1 MKRTQPFECPVS
13 AALSV
18 IGGRWKILILYNL
31 FEGIARFNELQ
42 RATGGIS
49 KRVLTAQLRQLER
62 DGIVRRKVYDSS
74 PLRVEYAL
82 TEVGRSLKPVMSL
95 LCVWGEGYRRRS
107 MQPGMIEATTVA
119 SAASAAN
126 IA

>member
-82 TEVGRSLKPVMSL
+82 TEVGRSLEAVMEL
-95 LCVWGEGYRRRS
+95 LCAWGEGYE
-107 MQPGMIEATTVA
+107 QCLVA
-119 SAASAAN
+119 SREPARSAEP

>member
-1 MKRTQPFECPVS
+1 MQSFQSPVRMR
-13 AALSV
+13 ATL
-18 IGGRWKILILYNL
+18 GRPRAVVYNL

-62 DGIVRRKVYDSS
+62 DGIVTRKVYDSS

-82 TEVGRSLKPVMSL
+82 TEVGRSLEAVMEL
-95 LCVWGEGYRRRS
+95 LCVWGEGYEQRL
-107 MQPGMIEATTVA
+107 VA
-119 SAASAAN
+119 SREPARSAEP

>member
-1 MKRTQPFECPVS
+1 MRSFQSPVGVR
-13 AALSV
+13 ATL
-18 IGGRWKILILYNL
+18 GRPRAVVYNL

-62 DGIVRRKVYDSS
+62 DGIVTRKVYDSS

-82 TEVGRSLKPVMSL
+82 TEVGRSLEPVMEL
-95 LCVWGEGYRRRS
+95 LCVWGEGYGERIAARS
-107 MQPGMIEATTVA
+107 AQPVKSPESVT
-119 SAASAAN
+119 
-126 IA
+126 

>member
-1 MKRTQPFECPVS
+1 MKRTQPFECPVN
-13 AALSV
+13 AALGV
-18 IGGRWKILILYNL
+18 IGGRWKILIIYNL

-42 RATGGIS
+42 RATAGIS

-62 DGIVRRKVYDSS
+62 DGIVTRKVCDSS

-82 TEVGRSLKPVMSL
+82 TDVGRSLKPVMNL

-107 MQPGMIEATTVA
+107 IQPGMMEATTVA
-119 SAASAAN
+119 RATSAAN

>member
-1 MKRTQPFECPVS
+1 MKRTQPFECPVN
-13 AALSV
+13 AALGI
-18 IGGRWKILILYNL
+18 IGGRWKILIIYNL

-62 DGIVRRKVYDSS
+62 DGIVTRKVYDSS

-82 TEVGRSLKPVMSL
+82 TEVGRSLEPVMEL
-95 LCVWGEGYRRRS
+95 LCVWGEGYGER
-107 MQPGMIEATTVA
+107 I
-119 SAASAAN
+119 AASSAQPMKSPESVT
-126 IA
+126 

>member
-1 MKRTQPFECPVS
+1 MRSFQSPVGVR
-13 AALSV
+13 ATL
-18 IGGRWKILILYNL
+18 GRPRAVVYNL

-62 DGIVRRKVYDSS
+62 DSIVTRKVYDSS

-82 TEVGRSLKPVMSL
+82 TEVRSEERRVGKECRSWRSP
-95 LCVWGEGYRRRS
+95 YR
-107 MQPGMIEATTVA
+107 
-119 SAASAAN
+119 
-126 IA
+126 

>member
-1 MKRTQPFECPVS
+1 MKRTQAFECPVN
-13 AALSV
+13 AALRV
-18 IGGRWKILILYNL
+18 IGGRWKILIIYNL

-62 DGIVRRKVYDSS
+62 DGIVTRKVYDSS

-82 TEVGRSLKPVMSL
+82 TEVGRSLKPVMNL

-107 MQPGMIEATTVA
+107 MQAGMMEATTVA
-119 SAASAAN
+119 RATSAAN

>member
-107 MQPGMIEATTVA
+107 MQPGKMETSTVA
-119 SAASAAN
+119 SATSAAN